1 LNEAARIFPI
11 GTARTRPFRLAVG
24 LALSIAV
31 HALLVFAWR
40 LGAVTPQ
47 LDQEPVRRAI
57 AVWLR
62 PPPPPPPVA
71 EAVPP
76 PPAPATPKPRR
87 QAPRT
92 AAASP
97 RPAPSTDLI
106 AIPDPSPGKAE
117 PPDVFSVAPA
127 DDKAAPRFDLEAAKS
142 TARKVASERDPAKA
156 GTALAQFPDKE
167 LATESKAARA
177 IAQAKRRDC
186 KDGLPGGLLG
196 PLLLLLDKKDS
207 GCKW

>member
-1 LNEAARIFPI
+1 LSEAATLFPI
-11 GTARTRPFRLAVG
+11 GTARGRPFRLFAG

-47 LDQEPVRRAI
+47 IDQEPVRRAI

-62 PPPPPPPVA
+62 PPPPPPPPLA
-71 EAVPP
+71 EAVIPP
-76 PPAPATPKPRR
+76 PSAPKPRR
-87 QAPRT
+87 PATRT
-92 AAASP
+92 ADARP
-97 RPAPSTDLI
+97 RPAPSTELI
-106 AIPDPSPGKAE
+106 AIPDPTPGKTE
-117 PPDVFSVAPA
+117 SPDVFSVAPA
-127 DDKAAPRFDLEAAKS
+127 EDKAAPRFDLEAAKS

-196 PLLLLLDKKDS
+196 PLFLLLDKKDS

>member
-1 LNEAARIFPI
+1 LSEAARLFPI
-11 GTARTRPFRLAVG
+11 GTARKRPFRLFVG
-24 LALSIAV
+24 LTLSIAV

-47 LDQEPVRRAI
+47 IDQEPVRRAI

-62 PPPPPPPVA
+62 PPPPPVA
-71 EAVPP
+71 EAVIPP
-76 PPAPATPKPRR
+76 PPSTSRPRRPAT
-87 QAPRT
+87 RT
-92 AAASP
+92 AAARP
-97 RPAPSTDLI
+97 RPAPSTELI
-106 AIPDPSPGKAE
+106 AIPDPTPGKTE
-117 PPDVFSVAPA
+117 PPDVFSVTPA
-127 DDKAAPRFDLEAAKS
+127 EDKAAPRFDLEAAKS
-142 TARKVASERDPAKA
+142 TARKVANERDPAKA

>member
-1 LNEAARIFPI
+1 LSETATLFPI
-11 GTARTRPFRLAVG
+11 GTARGRPFRLFAG

-31 HALLVFAWR
+31 HAMLVFAWR

-47 LDQEPVRRAI
+47 IDQEPARRAI

-62 PPPPPPPVA
+62 PPPPPPVA
-71 EAVPP
+71 EELTPP
-76 PPAPATPKPRR
+76 PPPSKPRR
-87 QAPRT
+87 PVTRT
-92 AAASP
+92 AAAHP
-97 RPAPSTDLI
+97 RSAPSTELI
-106 AIPDPSPGKAE
+106 AIPDPTPGKTE

-127 DDKAAPRFDLEAAKS
+127 EDKAAPRFDLEAAKS

-167 LATESKAARA
+167 LATETKAARA

>member
-1 LNEAARIFPI
+1 MSEAAKLFPI
-11 GTARTRPFRLAVG
+11 GTAGGRPFRLLAG

-47 LDQEPVRRAI
+47 VDQEPARRAI

-71 EAVPP
+71 EALTPP
-76 PPAPATPKPRR
+76 PTAPKPRR
-87 QAPRT
+87 PATRT
-92 AAASP
+92 AAARP
-97 RPAPSTDLI
+97 RPAPSTELI
-106 AIPDPSPGKAE
+106 AIPDPTPGKTE

-127 DDKAAPRFDLEAAKS
+127 EDKAAPRFDLEAAKN

-156 GTALAQFPDKE
+156 GTALAQFPEKE
-167 LATESKAARA
+167 LASETKAARA

-196 PLLLLLDKKDS
+196 PLLILLDKKDS

>member
-1 LNEAARIFPI
+1 MNEADHISPI
-11 GTARTRPFRLAVG
+11 GTTRERPFRLFGG

-40 LGAVTPQ
+40 LGTVPSQPDT
-47 LDQEPVRRAI
+47 EPARRAI

-62 PPPPPPPVA
+62 PPPPPAPEIVTPP
-71 EAVPP
+71 PP
-76 PPAPATPKPRR
+76 PPASKPRK
-87 QAPRT
+87 QAARAL
-92 AAASP
+92 AA
-97 RPAPSTDLI
+97 RPAPSTDVI
-106 AIPDPSPGKAE
+106 AIPDPAPDQAAA
-117 PPDVFSVAPA
+117 PDVFSVAPPA
-127 DDKAAPRFDLEAAKS
+127 GDKPAPRFDIEAAKS
-142 TARKVASERDPAKA
+142 TARKVANEKDPAKA

-196 PLLLLLDKKDS
+196 PLLILLDKKDS